1 MALTLQDVMEE
12 LETERNAS
20 KPSGLS
26 GVDSLV
32 KTMGDITKAL
42 GALDTTLKSST
53 GKSPVKP
60 VSKGSESLQ
69 GEQIKAVKISVD
81 LENKVASS
89 KINAAKRVADKQ
101 IALATMEL
109 KTAKD
114 KIAKDKAAAKF
125 AVTDKYSTIKNAV
138 TSVESRTE
146 DPLAKFIIK
155 GLGRFISEKKA
166 APAMA
171 SVERE
176 ASAKYKAAQAVYA
189 TKTDKAVASF
199 EKKQDKIARTQ
210 GLPATKVPDAA
221 PTSRSKA
228 PVKSVKGAPVS
239 PTMIPDTTV
248 PEAAPVYRS
257 KAPVK
262 SVKGAPVSPTM
273 IPTPGIFADTPA
285 PKKLNK
291 ALPVAKPSRATG
303 AFGSKAGMLNVGGI
317 GTGLG
322 AMAGSVG
329 SMAGSFTKF
338 LGPWGLVASSLMSF
352 DKMVPVIS
360 DGMGALVDLSKL
372 AMPLVI
378 SSILEVGS
386 TIASSLNGLLS
397 VFGVNRK
404 FTQSKETQD
413 AMATKTAE
421 VLTKKNKDRLAKEA
435 REAAIVGQGN
445 PAVTKGYADTTT
457 PLNTATFKPIK
468 REVPLTSPAEAT
480 KSTQGSTTTSS
491 VSSES
496 PLLSYAQAQQAQ
508 TQAIL
513 GTILEVAKNPGTTPV
528 VTSNP
533 SLMPWPV

>member
-1 MALTLQDVMEE
+1 MEE
-12 LETERNAS
+12 LEKERNTS

-42 GALDTTLKSST
+42 SSLDTTLKSPV
-53 GKSPVKP
+53 GKSPIKP
-60 VSKGSESLQ
+60 VSKGSKSLQ
-69 GEQIKAVKISVD
+69 GEQIKAVKISVN
-81 LENKVASS
+81 LENKVANA
-89 KINAAKRVADKQ
+89 KINAAKKVADKQ
-101 IALATMEL
+101 IATATMEL
-109 KTAKD
+109 KNAKD
-114 KIAKDKAAAKF
+114 KIASDKAAAKF
-125 AVTDKYSTIKNAV
+125 AVTDKYSTIKSAV

-155 GLGRFISEKKA
+155 GLGRFISEKKV

-171 SVERE
+171 SVGRD
-176 ASAKYKAAQAVYA
+176 ASAKGKAAQAVYA

-199 EKKQDKIARTQ
+199 EKKQAKIAGTQ
-210 GLPATKVPDAA
+210 ELPATKSPDAA
-221 PTSRSKA
+221 PTSRIKS
-228 PVKSVKGAPVS
+228 PVKSVKVAPVPS
-239 PTMIPDTTV
+239 TMIP
-248 PEAAPVYRS
+248 P
-257 KAPVK
+257 
-262 SVKGAPVSPTM
+262 
-273 IPTPGIFADTPA
+273 PGIFADTPT

-291 ALPVAKPSRATG
+291 ALPVAKPSVATG
-303 AFGSKAGMLNVGGI
+303 ALGSKAGMLNVGGL
-317 GTGLG
+317 GKGLG

-360 DGMGALVDLSKL
+360 DGMGALMDLSKL

-397 VFGVNRK
+397 VFGVNSK

-413 AMATKTAE
+413 AMATKTAD
-421 VLTKKNKDRLAKEA
+421 VLIKKNKDRLAKET

-457 PLNTATFKPIK
+457 PLNATTFKPIK
-468 REVPLTSPAEAT
+468 REVPLTSPAEEA
-480 KSTQGSTTTSS
+480 KSTQGNTTTSS

-533 SLMPWPV
+533 SLMPWYV

>member
-1 MALTLQDVMEE
+1 MAITLQDVMEE

-42 GALDTTLKSST
+42 SALDTTLKSST

-81 LENKVASS
+81 LENKVASA

-101 IALATMEL
+101 IALAAMEL

-114 KIAKDKAAAKF
+114 KIAKDKAVAKF
-125 AVTDKYSTIKNAV
+125 AVTDKYSTIKSAV
-138 TSVESRTE
+138 TSVENRTE

-155 GLGRFISEKKA
+155 GLGRFISEKKEA
-166 APAMA
+166 LAMA

-176 ASAKYKAAQAVYA
+176 ASAKDKAAQAVYA

-210 GLPATKVPDAA
+210 GLPSTKVPDAA
-221 PTSRSKA
+221 PTS
-228 PVKSVKGAPVS
+228 
-239 PTMIPDTTV
+239 
-248 PEAAPVYRS
+248 RS

-291 ALPVAKPSRATG
+291 ALPVAKPSMATG

-352 DKMVPVIS
+352 DKMVPIIS

-496 PLLSYAQAQQAQ
+496 PLLSYAQAQQEQ

-533 SLMPWPV
+533 SLMPWFV

>member
-26 GVDSLV
+26 GVDSLA
-32 KTMGDITKAL
+32 KIMGDITKAL

-53 GKSPVKP
+53 GKSPVAP

-69 GEQIKAVKISVD
+69 GEQIEAVKISVD
-81 LENKVASS
+81 LENKVASA
-89 KINAAKRVADKQ
+89 KINAAIRVANKK
-101 IALATMEL
+101 IALSAMEL

-114 KIAKDKAAAKF
+114 KIAQDRAAAKF

-155 GLGRFISEKKA
+155 GLGRFISEKKE

-176 ASAKYKAAQAVYA
+176 ASAKDKAAQAVHTA
-189 TKTDKAVASF
+189 KTYKAVASF
-199 EKKQDKIARTQ
+199 EKRRDTIAGTYGLPATEIPATQ
-210 GLPATKVPDAA
+210 GLPTTEVPDAA
-221 PTSRSKA
+221 PTYRRKA
-228 PVKSVKGAPVS
+228 PVKA
-239 PTMIPDTTV
+239 
-248 PEAAPVYRS
+248 
-257 KAPVK
+257 
-262 SVKGAPVSPTM
+262 VKGAPVSPTM
-273 IPTPGIFADTPA
+273 IPTPGIFADAPV

-291 ALPVAKPSRATG
+291 ALPVAKPSVATG
-303 AFGSKAGMLNVGGI
+303 ALGSKAGMLNVGGI
-317 GTGLG
+317 GKGLG

-352 DKMVPVIS
+352 DKMVPIIS

-457 PLNTATFKPIK
+457 PLNAATFKPIR
-468 REVPLTSPAEAT
+468 REVPLTSPTEAT
-480 KSTQGSTTTSS
+480 KSTQGNTTTSS
-491 VSSES
+491 ASSES
-496 PLLSYAQAQQAQ
+496 PLLSYAQAQQEQ

>member
-42 GALDTTLKSST
+42 SALDTTLKSST

-69 GEQIKAVKISVD
+69 GEQITAVKISVD
-81 LENKVASS
+81 LENKVASA
-89 KINAAKRVADKQ
+89 KINAAKKVADKQ
-101 IALATMEL
+101 IALSTMEL
-109 KTAKD
+109 KNAKD

-125 AVTDKYSTIKNAV
+125 AVTDKYSTLKNAV
-138 TSVESRTE
+138 TTVESRTE

-155 GLGRFISEKKA
+155 GLGRFISEKKE
-166 APAMA
+166 APARA

-176 ASAKYKAAQAVYA
+176 ASAKGKAAQAVYA

-199 EKKQDKIARTQ
+199 ENKQAKIAGTQ
-210 GLPATKVPDAA
+210 GLPTTEVPAAA
-221 PTSRSKA
+221 PTSRRKA
-228 PVKSVKGAPVS
+228 PVKA
-239 PTMIPDTTV
+239 
-248 PEAAPVYRS
+248 
-257 KAPVK
+257 
-262 SVKGAPVSPTM
+262 VKGAPVSPTM
-273 IPTPGIFADTPA
+273 IPTPGIFANTPT

-291 ALPVAKPSRATG
+291 ALPVAKPSLATG
-303 AFGSKAGMLNVGGI
+303 ALGSKAGMLNVGGI
-317 GTGLG
+317 GKGLG

-352 DKMVPVIS
+352 DKMVPIIS

-404 FTQSKETQD
+404 FTQSKDTQD
-413 AMATKTAE
+413 AMATKTAD
-421 VLTKKNKDRLAKEA
+421 VLIKKNKDRLAKEA

-457 PLNTATFKPIK
+457 PLNAATFKPIK

-496 PLLSYAQAQQAQ
+496 PLLSYAQAQQEQ

-533 SLMPWPV
+533 SLMPWFV

>member
-12 LETERNAS
+12 LEAERDAS

-32 KTMGDITKAL
+32 KIMGDITKAL

-69 GEQIKAVKISVD
+69 GEQIEAVKISVD
-81 LENKVASS
+81 LENKIASA
-89 KINAAKRVADKQ
+89 KINAAIRVADKK
-101 IALATMEL
+101 IALSAMEL
-109 KTAKD
+109 KAAKD
-114 KIAKDKAAAKF
+114 KIAQDRAAAKF
-125 AVTDKYSTIKNAV
+125 AVTDKYSTIKNAA
-138 TSVESRTE
+138 TAVESRTE

-176 ASAKYKAAQAVYA
+176 ASAKEKAAQAVHA
-189 TKTDKAVASF
+189 TKTYKAVASF
-199 EKKQDKIARTQ
+199 EKRRDKIAGTY
-210 GLPATKVPDAA
+210 GLPPTEVPAAA
-221 PTSRSKA
+221 PTSRRKA
-228 PVKSVKGAPVS
+228 PVKA
-239 PTMIPDTTV
+239 
-248 PEAAPVYRS
+248 
-257 KAPVK
+257 
-262 SVKGAPVSPTM
+262 VKGAPVSPTM
-273 IPTPGIFADTPA
+273 IPTPGIFADAPA

-291 ALPVAKPSRATG
+291 ALPVAKPSVATG
-303 AFGSKAGMLNVGGI
+303 ALGSKAGMLNVGGI
-317 GTGLG
+317 GKGLG

-352 DKMVPVIS
+352 DKMVPIIS

-413 AMATKTAE
+413 AMSTKTAE

-457 PLNTATFKPIK
+457 PLNAATFKPIK
-468 REVPLTSPAEAT
+468 REVPLTSPTEAA
-480 KSTQGSTTTSS
+480 KSTQGNTTTSS
-491 VSSES
+491 ASSES
-496 PLLSYAQAQQAQ
+496 PLLSYAQAQQEQ

>member
-1 MALTLQDVMEE
+1 MEE

-42 GALDTTLKSST
+42 SALDTTLKSST

-69 GEQIKAVKISVD
+69 GAQINAVKISVD
-81 LENKVASS
+81 LENKVANA

-101 IALATMEL
+101 IALSAMEL

-155 GLGRFISEKKA
+155 GLGRFISEKKE

-176 ASAKYKAAQAVYA
+176 ASAKDKAAQAVYA

-210 GLPATKVPDAA
+210 GLPSTKVPDAA

-228 PVKSVKGAPVS
+228 PVKSVKV
-239 PTMIPDTTV
+239 
-248 PEAAPVYRS
+248 
-257 KAPVK
+257 
-262 SVKGAPVSPTM
+262 APVSPTM
-273 IPTPGIFADTPA
+273 IPTPGIFADTTT

-291 ALPVAKPSRATG
+291 ALPLAKPSMATG
-303 AFGSKAGMLNVGGI
+303 ALGSKAGMLNVGGI

-445 PAVTKGYADTTT
+445 PTVTKGYADTTT

-533 SLMPWPV
+533 SLMPWFV

>member
-1 MALTLQDVMEE
+1 MAVTLQDVMEE

-26 GVDSLV
+26 GVDRLV

-42 GALDTTLKSST
+42 SALDTTLKSST

-60 VSKGSESLQ
+60 GSKGSESLQ
-69 GEQIKAVKISVD
+69 GAQLKAVKISVN
-81 LENKVASS
+81 LENKVASA

-101 IALATMEL
+101 IALSTMEL
-109 KTAKD
+109 KNAKD
-114 KIAKDKAAAKF
+114 KVAKDKAAAKF

-138 TSVESRTE
+138 TTVESRTE

-155 GLGRFISEKKA
+155 GLGRFISEKKE

-176 ASAKYKAAQAVYA
+176 ASAKNKAAQAVYA

-199 EKKQDKIARTQ
+199 ENKQAKIAGTQ

-239 PTMIPDTTV
+239 PTMIP
-248 PEAAPVYRS
+248 
-257 KAPVK
+257 
-262 SVKGAPVSPTM
+262 
-273 IPTPGIFADTPA
+273 TPGIFADTPT

-291 ALPVAKPSRATG
+291 ALPVAKPSMATG
-303 AFGSKAGMLNVGGI
+303 ALGSKAGMLNVGGI

-413 AMATKTAE
+413 AMSTKTAE

-435 REAAIVGQGN
+435 REAAIVGPGN

-468 REVPLTSPAEAT
+468 REVPLTSPTEAT

-533 SLMPWPV
+533 SLMPWYV

>member
-26 GVDSLV
+26 GVDRLA

-42 GALDTTLKSST
+42 SALDTTLKSST

-60 VSKGSESLQ
+60 VSEGSESLQ
-69 GEQIKAVKISVD
+69 GEQIKAVKISVN
-81 LENKVASS
+81 LENKVASA
-89 KINAAKRVADKQ
+89 KINAAKKVADKQ
-101 IALATMEL
+101 IALSTMEL
-109 KTAKD
+109 KNAKD
-114 KIAKDKAAAKF
+114 KVAKDKAAAKF

-155 GLGRFISEKKA
+155 GLGRFISEKKE

-176 ASAKYKAAQAVYA
+176 ASAKDKAAQAVYA

-199 EKKQDKIARTQ
+199 ENKQAKIAGTQ
-210 GLPATKVPDAA
+210 GLPSTKVPAA
-221 PTSRSKA
+221 PA
-228 PVKSVKGAPVS
+228 
-239 PTMIPDTTV
+239 
-248 PEAAPVYRS
+248 YRS

-262 SVKGAPVSPTM
+262 SVKVAPVSPTM
-273 IPTPGIFADTPA
+273 IPTPGIFADAPA

-291 ALPVAKPSRATG
+291 ALPLAKPSMATG

-317 GTGLG
+317 GKGLG

-413 AMATKTAE
+413 AMSTKTAE
-421 VLTKKNKDRLAKEA
+421 VLIKKNKDRLAKED

-445 PAVTKGYADTTT
+445 PAVPKGYADTTT

-533 SLMPWPV
+533 SLMPWYV

>member
-12 LETERNAS
+12 LEAKRNAS
-20 KPSGLS
+20 KPGGLS
-26 GVDSLV
+26 GVDSLA
-32 KTMGDITKAL
+32 KIMGDITKAL

-69 GEQIKAVKISVD
+69 DEQIEAVKISVD
-81 LENKVASS
+81 LENKVASA
-89 KINAAKRVADKQ
+89 KINAAIRVANKK
-101 IALATMEL
+101 IALSAMEL

-114 KIAKDKAAAKF
+114 KIAQDRAVAKF
-125 AVTDKYSTIKNAV
+125 AVTDKYSTIKNAA
-138 TSVESRTE
+138 TAMESRTE

-155 GLGRFISEKKA
+155 GLGRFISEKKE
-166 APAMA
+166 APALA

-176 ASAKYKAAQAVYA
+176 ASAKDKAAQAVHTA
-189 TKTDKAVASF
+189 KTYKAVASF
-199 EKKQDKIARTQ
+199 EKRRDKIAGTYGLPATEGLPTTEGLPSAQGLPPTQ
-210 GLPATKVPDAA
+210 GLPTTEVPAAA
-221 PTSRSKA
+221 PTSRRKA
-228 PVKSVKGAPVS
+228 PVKA
-239 PTMIPDTTV
+239 
-248 PEAAPVYRS
+248 
-257 KAPVK
+257 
-262 SVKGAPVSPTM
+262 VKGAPVSPTM
-273 IPTPGIFADTPA
+273 IPTPGIFADAPA

-291 ALPVAKPSRATG
+291 ALPVAKPSVATG
-303 AFGSKAGMLNVGGI
+303 ALGSKAGMLNVGGI
-317 GTGLG
+317 GKGLG

-352 DKMVPVIS
+352 DKMVPIIS

-421 VLTKKNKDRLAKEA
+421 VLTKKNKDRLAREA
-435 REAAIVGQGN
+435 REATIVGQGN

-457 PLNTATFKPIK
+457 PLNAATFKPIR
-468 REVPLTSPAEAT
+468 REVPLTSPTEAT
-480 KSTQGSTTTSS
+480 KSTQGNTTTSS
-491 VSSES
+491 ASSES
-496 PLLSYAQAQQAQ
+496 PLLSYAQAQQEQ

-513 GTILEVAKNPGTTPV
+513 GTILEVAKNPGTTPM

-533 SLMPWPV
+533 SLMPWNV

>member
-1 MALTLQDVMEE
+1 MAITLQDVMEE

-42 GALDTTLKSST
+42 SALDTTLKSST

-69 GEQIKAVKISVD
+69 GEQIKAVKISVN
-81 LENKVASS
+81 LENKVANA

-101 IALATMEL
+101 IALAAMEL

-138 TSVESRTE
+138 TTVESRTE
-146 DPLAKFIIK
+146 DPLAKFLIK
-155 GLGRFISEKKA
+155 GLGRFISEKKE
-166 APAMA
+166 APALA

-176 ASAKYKAAQAVYA
+176 ASAKNKAAQAVYA

-199 EKKQDKIARTQ
+199 ENKQAKIAGTQ

-239 PTMIPDTTV
+239 PTMIP
-248 PEAAPVYRS
+248 
-257 KAPVK
+257 
-262 SVKGAPVSPTM
+262 
-273 IPTPGIFADTPA
+273 TPGIFADAPA

-291 ALPVAKPSRATG
+291 ALPTAKPSKAAG
-303 AFGSKAGMLNVGGI
+303 ALGSKAGMLDAGGI
-317 GTGLG
+317 GKSLG

-329 SMAGSFTKF
+329 TMAGSFTKF

-360 DGMGALVDLSKL
+360 DGMGALVNLSKL
-372 AMPLVI
+372 VMPLVV
-378 SSILEVGS
+378 SSVLEVGS

-397 VFGVNRK
+397 VFGVNSK

-421 VLTKKNKDRLAKEA
+421 VLIKKNKDRLAKEA
-435 REAAIVGQGN
+435 REAAIVGPGN

-468 REVPLTSPAEAT
+468 REVSITSPTEAT

-533 SLMPWPV
+533 SLMPWYV

>member
-1 MALTLQDVMEE
+1 MAITLQDVMEE
-12 LETERNAS
+12 LEKERNTS

-42 GALDTTLKSST
+42 SALDTTLKSSS
-53 GKSPVKP
+53 GKSPIKP

-69 GEQIKAVKISVD
+69 GEQIKAVKISVN
-81 LENKVASS
+81 LENKVANA
-89 KINAAKRVADKQ
+89 KINAAKKVADKQ
-101 IALATMEL
+101 IATATMEL
-109 KTAKD
+109 KNAKD
-114 KIAKDKAAAKF
+114 KVASDKAAAKF
-125 AVTDKYSTIKNAV
+125 AVTDKYSTIKSAV

-155 GLGRFISEKKA
+155 GLGRFISEKKE

-171 SVERE
+171 SVERD
-176 ASAKYKAAQAVYA
+176 ASAAGKAAQAVYA

-199 EKKQDKIARTQ
+199 EKKQAKIAGTQ
-210 GLPATKVPDAA
+210 ELPATKSPDAA
-221 PTSRSKA
+221 PTSRIKS
-228 PVKSVKGAPVS
+228 PVKSVKVTPVPS
-239 PTMIPDTTV
+239 TMIP
-248 PEAAPVYRS
+248 
-257 KAPVK
+257 
-262 SVKGAPVSPTM
+262 PT
-273 IPTPGIFADTPA
+273 GIFADTPT

-291 ALPVAKPSRATG
+291 ALPIAKPSVATG
-303 AFGSKAGMLNVGGI
+303 AFGSKAGMLDAGGI
-317 GTGLG
+317 GKGLG
-322 AMAGSVG
+322 TMAGSVG

-397 VFGVNRK
+397 VFGVNSK

-413 AMATKTAE
+413 AMATKTAD
-421 VLTKKNKDRLAKEA
+421 VLIKKNKDRLAKEA
-435 REAAIVGQGN
+435 REAAIVGQGT

-468 REVPLTSPAEAT
+468 REVSITSPAEAA
-480 KSTQGSTTTSS
+480 KSTQGNTTTSS
-491 VSSES
+491 ASSES

-533 SLMPWPV
+533 SLMPWFV

>member
-42 GALDTTLKSST
+42 SALDTTLKSST

-81 LENKVASS
+81 LENKVASA

-101 IALATMEL
+101 IALAAMEL

-114 KIAKDKAAAKF
+114 KIAKELAAAKF

-138 TSVESRTE
+138 TTVESRTE

-155 GLGRFISEKKA
+155 GLGRFISEKKE

-171 SVERE
+171 SVVRE
-176 ASAKYKAAQAVYA
+176 ASAKNKAAQAVYA

-199 EKKQDKIARTQ
+199 ENKQAKIAGTQ

-221 PTSRSKA
+221 PTS
-228 PVKSVKGAPVS
+228 
-239 PTMIPDTTV
+239 
-248 PEAAPVYRS
+248 RS

-291 ALPVAKPSRATG
+291 ALPTAKPSKATG

-322 AMAGSVG
+322 AIAGSVG

-352 DKMVPVIS
+352 DKMVPIIS

-372 AMPLVI
+372 VMPLVV
-378 SSILEVGS
+378 SSVLEVGS

-397 VFGVNRK
+397 VFGVNSK

-413 AMATKTAE
+413 AMSTKTAE
-421 VLTKKNKDRLAKEA
+421 VLIKKNKDRLAKEA
-435 REAAIVGQGN
+435 REAAIVGPGN

-468 REVPLTSPAEAT
+468 REVSITSPTEAT

-533 SLMPWPV
+533 SLMPWYV

>member
-42 GALDTTLKSST
+42 SALDTTLKSST

-60 VSKGSESLQ
+60 GSKGSESLQ

-138 TSVESRTE
+138 TTVESRTE

-155 GLGRFISEKKA
+155 GLGRFISEKKE
-166 APAMA
+166 APALA

-176 ASAKYKAAQAVYA
+176 ASAKDKAAQAVYA

-210 GLPATKVPDAA
+210 GLPSTKVPDAA

-228 PVKSVKGAPVS
+228 PVKSVKV
-239 PTMIPDTTV
+239 
-248 PEAAPVYRS
+248 
-257 KAPVK
+257 
-262 SVKGAPVSPTM
+262 APVSPTM

-291 ALPVAKPSRATG
+291 ALPLAKPSLATG
-303 AFGSKAGMLNVGGI
+303 AFGSKAGMLDVGGI
-317 GTGLG
+317 GKGLG

-421 VLTKKNKDRLAKEA
+421 VLTKKNKDRLAREA

-445 PAVTKGYADTTT
+445 PAVIKGYADTTT

-496 PLLSYAQAQQAQ
+496 PLLSYAQAQQEQ

-533 SLMPWPV
+533 SLMPWFV

>member
-42 GALDTTLKSST
+42 SALDTTLKSST

-69 GEQIKAVKISVD
+69 GEQIKAVKISVN
-81 LENKVASS
+81 LENKVASA

-101 IALATMEL
+101 IALAAMEL
-109 KTAKD
+109 KNAKD
-114 KIAKDKAAAKF
+114 RIASDKAAAKF

-138 TSVESRTE
+138 TTVESRTE

-155 GLGRFISEKKA
+155 GLGRFISEKKE
-166 APAMA
+166 APARA

-176 ASAKYKAAQAVYA
+176 ASAKNKAAQAVYA

-210 GLPATKVPDAA
+210 GLPSTKVPDAA

-228 PVKSVKGAPVS
+228 PVKSVKV
-239 PTMIPDTTV
+239 
-248 PEAAPVYRS
+248 
-257 KAPVK
+257 
-262 SVKGAPVSPTM
+262 APVSPTM

-291 ALPVAKPSRATG
+291 ALPLAKPSMATG

-322 AMAGSVG
+322 AMAGSVGSMAGSVG

-360 DGMGALVDLSKL
+360 DGMGALVNLSKL

-445 PAVTKGYADTTT
+445 PAVIKGYADTTT
-457 PLNTATFKPIK
+457 PLNAATFKPIK

-496 PLLSYAQAQQAQ
+496 PLLSYAQAQQEQ

-533 SLMPWPV
+533 SLMPWYV